1 MSRSSRTQNGRSL
14 LMKVYVDK
22 ITETLNYE
30 LGSIW
35 EELQSIKYS
44 LREIKEL
51 YKKEL
56 LHKGVIKNDDK

>member
-1 MSRSSRTQNGRSL
+1 MATDADKVTESL
-14 LMKVYVDK
+14 H
-22 ITETLNYE
+22 YE

-44 LREIKEL
+44 LKEIREL

-56 LHKGVIKNDDK
+56 LHKGVIKNDKQSNTSR

>member
-1 MSRSSRTQNGRSL
+1 MATDADKLTESL
-14 LMKVYVDK
+14 H
-22 ITETLNYE
+22 YE

-44 LREIKEL
+44 LKEIREL

-56 LHKGVIKNDDK
+56 LHKGVIKNDK

>member
-1 MSRSSRTQNGRSL
+1 
-14 LMKVYVDK
+14 MKSDADK
-22 ITETLNYE
+22 IDETLGYE

-35 EELQSIKYS
+35 EELESIKYS

-56 LHKGVIKNDDK
+56 LHKGVIKDDK

>member
-1 MSRSSRTQNGRSL
+1 
-14 LMKVYVDK
+14 MKVYVDK

>member
-1 MSRSSRTQNGRSL
+1 MKTDADKLTESL
-14 LMKVYVDK
+14 H
-22 ITETLNYE
+22 YE

-44 LREIKEL
+44 LKEIKEL

-56 LHKGVIKNDDK
+56 LHKGVIKNDK

>member
-1 MSRSSRTQNGRSL
+1 
-14 LMKVYVDK
+14 MKSDADK
-22 ITETLNYE
+22 IGEILGYE

-44 LREIKEL
+44 LKMIREL

-56 LHKGVIKNDDK
+56 LHKGVIKDDK